1 MEFVDI
7 SVDQLER
14 EASEC
19 GLLLPI
25 EQTEAWTRLEQTNPD
40 KELWGAFRIQ
50 KDGATVAF
58 VVLYKY
64 HTHGYHY
71 LRSVHGP
78 AWVSAPSEQEEREF
92 LEGLHDLVRSR
103 DRKLVFVRL
112 AVAADLD
119 LCKPTLSTIPYNQT
133 VVIDLEGDGDQEA
146 ILSRMK
152 PRGRRDVRK
161 SLRETPATYADET
174 EKATASFDEY
184 YEVMLDT
191 AQRDGFAP
199 ATQESYEN
207 MIRVLGPEHCRV
219 FAGRVDNKVVS
230 WSIITVNGTHAV
242 RYYGASLTDV
252 PKRNRITDALVLFEA
267 CTLSAEGML
276 TFDMMGIGN
285 DFAPSLKGLNV
296 FKCKFSKDVVDVA
309 PDRDLPLR
317 PVVYGSLVKARQL
330 LKRKTEKTDDKG
342 QDKSQDKPKKENA

>member
-1 MEFVDI
+1 ME
-7 SVDQLER
+7 LEELTHSQM
-14 EASEC
+14 EAEAAEL

-25 EQTEAWTRLEQTNPD
+25 EQTEVWSKLEQTAPD
-40 KELWGAFRIQ
+40 KAPWGAFRVT
-50 KDGATVAF
+50 KNGETVAF
-58 VVLYKY
+58 IALYDY
-64 HTHGYHY
+64 LTHGYHY

-78 AWVSAPSEQEEREF
+78 VWVAKPDPALEQEF
-92 LEGLHDLVRSR
+92 VVALHDYVRKH
-103 DRKLVFVRL
+103 DRKQVFVRM
-112 AVAADLD
+112 AVAADLPE
-119 LCKPTLSTIPYNQT
+119 CRPTLSTIPYNQT

-184 YEVMLDT
+184 YAVMLDT
-191 AQRDGFAP
+191 AQRDGFTP
-199 ATQESYEN
+199 ATQESYES
-207 MIRVLGPEHCRV
+207 MIHILGPEHCRV
-219 FAGRVDNKVVS
+219 FAGRVDDKVVS
-230 WSIITVNGTHAV
+230 WSIITINGTHAV
-242 RYYGASLTDV
+242 RYYGASLSDA

-267 CTLSAEGML
+267 CELSKEGKK

-309 PDRDLPLR
+309 PDRDVPLR
-317 PVVYGSLVKARQL
+317 PVMYGTLVKARQL
-330 LKRKTEKTDDKG
+330 LKHGSEPAEKDE
-342 QDKSQDKPKKENA
+342 KKDE